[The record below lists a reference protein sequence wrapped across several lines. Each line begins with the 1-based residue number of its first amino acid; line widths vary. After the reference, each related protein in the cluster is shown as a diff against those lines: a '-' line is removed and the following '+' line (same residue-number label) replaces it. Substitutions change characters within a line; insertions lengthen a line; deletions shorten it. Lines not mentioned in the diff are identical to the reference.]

1 MRAILQRKK
10 LWQLVIGKKT
20 RPTDA
25 EKGEIWD
32 EEASMAAGHIFLSV
46 QLDQRVHLNSI
57 AEDPVQNS
65 KQFICKNALEH
76 TSMHMITFLRSRCH
90 KTSHYSHS

>member
-1 MRAILQRKK
+1 MRAVLQRKK

-32 EEASMAAGHIFLSV
+32 EEASMAAEHIFLSV

-57 AEDPVQNS
+57 AEDPVKMWAKLEAVHLQ
-65 KQFICKNALEH
+65 KHPETHFNAYNNLFA
-76 TSMHMITFLRSRCH
+76 I
-90 KTSHYSHS
+90 